1 MLQVEATKGALWD
14 AYAET
19 AIYMEITQVQV
30 LKGAPA
36 QGEIPSTVR
45 VSLAQQAVWF
55 CLLRCRISWFLL
67 RMSEAACCEDVH
79 MRCL

>member
-19 AIYMEITQVQV
+19 AICMEITQVQV

-36 QGEIPSTVR
+36 QGELPFT
-45 VSLAQQAVWF
+45 F
-55 CLLRCRISWFLL
+55 
-67 RMSEAACCEDVH
+67 
-79 MRCL
+79 